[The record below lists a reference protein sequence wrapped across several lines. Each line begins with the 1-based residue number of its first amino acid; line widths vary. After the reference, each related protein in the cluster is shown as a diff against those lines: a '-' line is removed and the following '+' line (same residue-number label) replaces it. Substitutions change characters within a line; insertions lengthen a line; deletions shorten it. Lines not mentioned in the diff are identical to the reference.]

1 VVLRL
6 NAFINKKLDMEFSLD
21 IELKIAYVD
30 TGYFVGLTP
39 GGKFSNSIWESQEM
53 NSHQR

>member
-39 GGKFSNSIWESQEM
+39 TGKFSNSI
-53 NSHQR
+53 